1 MSKKNAKNIISSY
14 RKKQKRGPYIIG
26 GLAILLAIAG
36 IVLLV
41 IYLVGGGNGIQIS
54 LFASET
60 PTPTLTIT
68 PTPVTPTSTSTN
80 TPTITNTPTQ
90 TATSTPSAPFEYV
103 VQEGDNCTTIAEQ
116 FDADKLY
123 DMIYML
129 RSFHHLNDPDEA
141 MRNIVSMLAYNG
153 RLYIVDWKAGG
164 GSLKDRLH
172 TIFKKREK
180 HYSLE
185 EAEKI
190 VKNSGLEITESY
202 ETESFIVIGAVNRH
216 YTAVF
221 PVKNSAL
228 SKIEDADEFI
238 VKTEATDR
246 KTDVMPDYCNVLF
259 SPDPRSEEFLLR
271 EKGVK
276 VYYSRGGIRENIYFL
291 NALSNKKD
299 CRWNDTCP
307 VGRRTQRGE
316 ISPYWTENYCLINNN
331 DCIRFQLE
339 KKGEYHSDI
348 MLPDGSEYKRSMD

>member
-1 MSKKNAKNIISSY
+1 MTKRNNGDRILMQMIVNDYNHHSSILAVGY
-14 RKKQKRGPYIIG
+14 GRGDFMKQLIMPGMNVT
-26 GLAILLAIAG
+26 G
-36 IVLLV
+36 IDP
-41 IYLVGGGNGIQIS
+41 NGV
-54 LFASET
+54 
-60 PTPTLTIT
+60 
-68 PTPVTPTSTSTN
+68 PVNGFKTHKVT
-80 TPTITNTPTQ
+80 
-90 TATSTPSAPFEYV
+90 
-103 VQEGDNCTTIAEQ
+103 AEQ